1 MPLFFLII
9 YTILFVLLPCFLL
22 FYVMRVKEIRQRIKK
37 DLVLW
42 VIMSLL
48 FGLGAFYTLILFWP
62 SFPQRLIMLLLLT
75 GVITCFSLASVS
87 RIGSKTAPPISYTP

>member
-9 YTILFVLLPCFLL
+9 YTILFVLLPCFVL

-37 DLVLW
+37 DLILW

-48 FGLGAFYTLILFWP
+48 LVFGIFYILILFWP
-62 SFPQRLIMLLLLT
+62 SFPQRLILLFLLT

-87 RIGSKTAPPISYTP
+87 RIQSRTAPPISSTP